1 MNEAELMKYAR
12 EVVKRLAKHY
22 PDAKTHL
29 DHNNAFELL
38 ISTVLAAQMTDVGVN
53 KVMDPLYKSR
63 YKKPQDILKDGQE
76 KFRDNIKSINFY
88 NNKSKAVISLCQDLV
103 DNYNGKVPDTME
115 ELTKLKGV
123 GRKTANVVLG
133 NCFGKKDVIIVDTH
147 LKRVSQRLGLVETD
161 KPDKI
166 EQELSEEIPSNEQ
179 FGFSMRIG
187 DHGRQIC
194 KAKKPNCEECFLNDI
209 CPSAFKV

>member
-1 MNEAELMKYAR
+1 MTEAELKKYAG
-12 EVVKRLAKHY
+12 VIVKRLAKHY
-22 PDAKTHL
+22 PDSKTHL
-29 DHNNAFELL
+29 DHNNPFELL

-53 KVMDPLYKSR
+53 KVMGPLYKTK
-63 YKKPQDILKDGQE
+63 YKKPQDILKDGLE

-88 NNKSKAVISLCQDLV
+88 NNKSKAVISLCEDLV
-103 DNYNGKVPDTME
+103 NEYGGKVPDTMD

-147 LKRVSQRLGLVETD
+147 LKRVSQRLGLVDSD

-166 EQELSEEIPSNEQ
+166 EQELSAIIPPKDQ
-179 FGFSMRIG
+179 FDYSMRIG
-187 DHGRQIC
+187 DHGRLIC
-194 KAKKPNCEECFLNDI
+194 KAKKPDCEGCFLNDI

>member
-1 MNEAELMKYAR
+1 MTEADLKKYAK
-12 EVVKRLAKHY
+12 EVVRRLAKHY
-22 PDAKTHL
+22 PDSKTHL

-53 KVMDPLYKSR
+53 KVMGPLYKSK
-63 YKKPQDILKDGQE
+63 YKKPQDILKDGFE

-88 NNKSKAVISLCQDLV
+88 NNKAKAVISLCQDLV
-103 DNYNGKVPDTME
+103 DNYGGKVPGSME

-147 LKRVSQRLGLVETD
+147 LKRVSLRLGLVDSD

-166 EQELSEEIPSNEQ
+166 EQELSDIIPQNDQ
-179 FGFSMRIG
+179 FSFSMRIG

-194 KAKKPNCEECFLNDI
+194 TARKPDCEHCFLNDI

>member
-1 MNEAELMKYAR
+1 MTEAELKKYAK

-22 PDAKTHL
+22 PDSKTHL

-53 KVMDPLYKSR
+53 KVMGPLYKSK
-63 YKKPQDILKDGQE
+63 YKKPQDILKDGFE

-88 NNKSKAVISLCQDLV
+88 NNKAKAVISLCQDLV
-103 DNYNGKVPDTME
+103 DNYKGKVPDSMD

-147 LKRVSQRLGLVETD
+147 LKRVSLRLGLVDSD

-166 EQELSEEIPSNEQ
+166 EQELSGIIPPNDQ

-194 KAKKPNCEECFLNDI
+194 TARKPDCEHCFLNDI

>member
-1 MNEAELMKYAR
+1 MTEAELKKYAK
-12 EVVKRLAKHY
+12 EVVKRLAKHFPY
-22 PDAKTHL
+22 SKTHL
-29 DHNNAFELL
+29 DHKNAFELL

-53 KVMDPLYKSR
+53 KVMGPLYKSK
-63 YKKPQDILKDGQE
+63 YKKPQDILKDGLE

-88 NNKSKAVISLCQDLV
+88 NNKSKAVISLCEDLV
-103 DNYNGKVPDTME
+103 NEYGGKVPDTME

-147 LKRVSQRLGLVETD
+147 LKRVSQRLGLVDSD
-161 KPDKI
+161 KPEKI
-166 EQELSEEIPSNEQ
+166 EQELGEIIPANDQ
-179 FGFSMRIG
+179 FDYSMRVG
-187 DHGRQIC
+187 DLGREIC
-194 KAKKPNCEECFLNDI
+194 KAKKPDCEGCFMNDI